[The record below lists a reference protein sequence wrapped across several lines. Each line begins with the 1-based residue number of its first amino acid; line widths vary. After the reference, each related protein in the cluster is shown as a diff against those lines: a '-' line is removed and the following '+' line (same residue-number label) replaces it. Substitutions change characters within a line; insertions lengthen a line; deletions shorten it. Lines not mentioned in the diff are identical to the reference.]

1 MTAKAKGQDG
11 PGCVEAPPGGPSGVK
26 QELPARP
33 ASVPIG
39 APYPWRQ
46 ILLIT
51 VVSVALFVLV
61 RRLPTGTNLSHL
73 DFRVQGGNVIQFCDP
88 TNPQFIPVVAVRS
101 PVVMTLHP
109 FGIATPGSELRVAFT
124 LHTSTGRPISPED
137 LLVVHTKRLHLLIVD
152 PMLEDYQHVHPD
164 PGPAPGEWG
173 FAFTPVRAGAYRVFA
188 DFTPVATNR
197 GLYAYADLLA
207 AGGPA
212 EPRGPPPARTEEFS
226 EFEKGDLRIGLTPAE
241 PLRAGRPAD
250 LKLTLRRT
258 GGGAVRLEP
267 VMDAYAHLVAFDR
280 ERSGFAHLH
289 PVQTDLAEQPDL
301 VRPTMN
307 FKITIPT
314 SGSYIIWAQTNVGG
328 REVFAPF
335 WFTVAP

>member
-1 MTAKAKGQDG
+1 VAR
-11 PGCVEAPPGGPSGVK
+11 EAPH
-26 QELPARP
+26 
-33 ASVPIG
+33 
-39 APYPWRQ
+39 PWRQ

-51 VVSVALFVLV
+51 VAAVAMFLIV

-101 PVVMTLHP
+101 PVTMTLRP
-109 FGIATPGSELRVAFT
+109 AEISAAGGELRVAFT
-124 LHTSTGRPISPED
+124 LRTSSGRPITPED
-137 LLVVHTKRLHLLIVD
+137 LLVVHTRRLHLLIVD
-152 PMLEDYQHVHPD
+152 PTLADYQHVHPA
-164 PGPAPGEWG
+164 PGPTPGEWR
-173 FAFTPVRAGAYRVFA
+173 FAFTPVFAGVYRVFA

-197 GLYAYADLLA
+197 GLYAYADLLVT
-207 AGGPA
+207 GGPA
-212 EPRGPPPARTEEFS
+212 GPRRPPRTRSGEFS
-226 EFEKGDLRIGLTPAE
+226 EFEQGDLRVALSPAE

-258 GGGAVRLEP
+258 GGGPVSLEP

-289 PVQTDLAEQPDL
+289 PVQTDLAERPDL
-301 VRPTMN
+301 VRPTLT

-314 SGSYIIWAQTNVGG
+314 PGSYVVWAQTNVGG

-335 WFTVAP
+335 WLAVAP

>member
-1 MTAKAKGQDG
+1 MKAKAEDQDD
-11 PGCVEAPPGGPSGVK
+11 PG
-26 QELPARP
+26 
-33 ASVPIG
+33 G

-51 VVSVALFVLV
+51 VVSLALFVLV
-61 RRLPTGTNLSHL
+61 RRLPTGTNLSHM
-73 DFRVQGGNVIQFCDP
+73 DFRVQGGNIIQFCDP

-109 FGIATPGSELRVAFT
+109 FGIATPGSEWRVAFT
-124 LHTSTGRPISPED
+124 LRTSTGRPISPED

-152 PMLEDYQHVHPD
+152 PTLEDYQHVHPQ
-164 PGPAPGEWG
+164 PGPEPGSWH
-173 FAFTPVRAGAYRVFA
+173 FAFTPRFAGVYRVFA

-197 GLYAYADLLA
+197 GLYAYADLLVT
-207 AGGPA
+207 GDPTGP
-212 EPRGPPPARTEEFS
+212 RRPPPARMEDLS
-226 EFEKGDLRIGLTPAE
+226 EFEVGDLRIGLTPAE
-241 PLRAGRPAD
+241 PLRADRPAD

-258 GGGAVRLEP
+258 GGGPVRLEP

-289 PVQTDLAEQPDL
+289 PVQTDLAEHPDL

-307 FKITIPT
+307 FKITIPK
-314 SGSYIIWAQTNVGG
+314 SGSYVIWAQTNVGG